1 MKLNKLNLN
10 WKASEA
16 QPDVEVVMSD
26 SKLLLTFEM
35 DAKVFSHVDSGDKAT
50 LSFNDAFAYRVQ
62 SCGFAFRYN
71 LRDFNTGDFY
81 ELRNT
86 EPNTNFPGDKIV
98 VNEELQKAKLNHYL
112 LLYGDSIFEC
122 LAKGF
127 QLIYHD
133 GIEEILEEK
142 YPKGYL
148 NHYIAMFASQF
159 DKPNKDNFIV
169 FTDLYIQMEGRKEF
183 ASLKSEIG
191 KIKSLKDEMLYV
203 KFANH
208 YPLAGFE
215 LKQLQE
221 MFQAIEGFS
230 R

>member
-1 MKLNKLNLN
+1 MFQIESR
-10 WKASEA
+10 SE
-16 QPDVEVVMSD
+16 EG
-26 SKLLLTFEM
+26 KLLLSF
-35 DAKVFSHVDSGDKAT
+35 DLDSQRYKHWSENDKAT
-50 LSFNDAFAYRVQ
+50 LSYNDVFAYRVQ
-62 SCGFAFRYN
+62 NVGSSFRYS